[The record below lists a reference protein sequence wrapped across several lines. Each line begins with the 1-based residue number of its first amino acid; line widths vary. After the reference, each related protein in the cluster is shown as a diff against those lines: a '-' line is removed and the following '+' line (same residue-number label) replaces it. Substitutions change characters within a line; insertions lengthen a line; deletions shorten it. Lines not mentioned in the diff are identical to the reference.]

1 MATETLTGVPQ
12 QFYAHEPQGVQ
23 PAVTTLGYAT
33 LHAGGFGGDAYRHL
47 VHEVPVARA
56 PGTVQGTS
64 AALIALFAGA
74 TVLLVDDPGQQ
85 RSVAQLFTSELVSSG
100 SVGQLLEGPRKTIA
114 LGATEQEEVLA
125 LRGVFA
131 PTFGKRVLFTK
142 QVRLDQLRRRP
153 APKLTIVGGRE
164 PDEDD

>member
-1 MATETLTGVPQ
+1 MATETLTGFPQ
-12 QFYAHEPQGVQ
+12 RFHAHEPMGVQ

-33 LHAGGFGGDAYRHL
+33 LHAGGLGDAYRHF

-64 AALIALFAGA
+64 AALMALFEGA

-85 RSVAQLFTSELVSSG
+85 QPMAQLFTSEHVSSG
-100 SVGQLLEGPRKTIA
+100 SVGQLLQRSRKASA
-114 LGATEQEEVLA
+114 LGATEQEELHA

-131 PTFGKRVLFTK
+131 PTFEKRVLFTK
-142 QVRLDQLRRRP
+142 QVLFDELRRRP
-153 APKLTIVGGRE
+153 PPKVTIVGGRE